1 MENKL
6 GKAKNL
12 KNNSRQ
18 HKTKA
23 SDHEDNA
30 EEDNFYSWKNYSI
43 EARAAYCSV
52 TMIMII
58 PTASS
63 SGGW

>member
-12 KNNSRQ
+12 KKNSRQ
-18 HKTKA
+18 HKTKV
-23 SDHEDNA
+23 SIHEDNA
-30 EEDNFYSWKNYSI
+30 EEDRSCGCKNYSI
-43 EARAAYCSV
+43 ETRTIYCSV